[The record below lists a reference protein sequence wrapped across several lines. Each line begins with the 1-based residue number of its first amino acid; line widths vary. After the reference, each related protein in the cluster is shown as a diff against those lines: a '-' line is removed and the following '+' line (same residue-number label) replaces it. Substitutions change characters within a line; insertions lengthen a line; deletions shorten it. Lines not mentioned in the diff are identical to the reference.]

1 MYGLSRVCQYIVLVL
16 HCIGNTMYG
25 NTTRGYYI
33 VWEVWIIII
42 FYPDKTRQTMLFRRL
57 GALCGVL
64 GGAVVMVLRRGVEAV
79 VERLERFG

>member
-1 MYGLSRVCQYIVLVL
+1 
-16 HCIGNTMYG
+16 
-25 NTTRGYYI
+25 
-33 VWEVWIIII
+33 
-42 FYPDKTRQTMLFRRL
+42 MLFRRL